1 MNRITDQL
9 WISDI
14 DTVEYLSVPEEV
26 DIVVSTC
33 QDEVRDAVHCS
44 YEHFRMADGTQ
55 DDYGGDAS
63 YEYFERT
70 VDFVREQLQTG
81 RNTLVHCHLGV
92 SRSPAVC
99 AAAIAAERGLSFD
112 EALEIVEDVRSK
124 VNPNE
129 DLRAHGHRYRSQNG

>member
-1 MNRITDQL
+1 MNRITEQL

-14 DTVEYLSVPEEV
+14 DTVDYLSVPDEI
-26 DIVVSTC
+26 DIVISTC
-33 QDEVRDAVHCS
+33 QDEVSEAVHCS

-55 DDYGGDAS
+55 DDCGGDAS

-70 VDFVREQLQTG
+70 VDYVREQLQSG

-99 AAAIAAERGLSFD
+99 AAAIAAERGLSFE
-112 EALEIVEDVRSK
+112 EALELVEDVRSK

-129 DLRAHGHRYRSQNG
+129 DLRTHGRRYQSENR